1 MTSSED
7 EQHLCVVVRPAR
19 LSARYHG
26 AVTPH
31 SSSDAPDTGRDLR
44 GRHLAGE
51 DFSAADLRL
60 ANLVSANLAGAM
72 FTDADL
78 SRARMHGSRLRHA
91 ELDRANLSGVAAR
104 DIDMEGASLQGT
116 VLSDADL
123 RGAIFLEADL
133 RGADLRGANL
143 LGADLRGADLTG
155 AMLDGA
161 ILDRADLARASVG
174 GGSAT
179 DLRANAA
186 RLRGTTG
193 DLVAAIQAAGALSR
207 PPLTAGLLVARAAR
221 LLGVGVSF
229 LASRTRPLFA
239 PILSMA
245 GPVSAAVLSRIPQV
259 GALVRALPFRA
270 RDTVWT
276 LLRRLGAGIRE
287 GGSIATRVRQ
297 DAQTRLRQ
305 VAIERAERA
314 KQKEE
319 RLLEQRAARA
329 AKVQQ
334 QLPGGPGADLSG
346 RDFRGARLAFVLWSE
361 ANLQGAQLKGA
372 VLDKADL
379 REANLTDVG
388 LVGARLRDAA

>member
-7 EQHLCVVVRPAR
+7 EQHLCVVVHPSR

-133 RGADLRGANL
+133 PDWRHVGRRNPGPRRPGAGVSRRRKRNGPQSQRSETAWDDGRSGGRDSGRGCPLAPPSDCRTAGRARGATARCGCEF
-143 LGADLRGADLTG
+143 LGLTYE
-155 AMLDGA
+155 
-161 ILDRADLARASVG
+161 
-174 GGSAT
+174 T
-179 DLRANAA
+179 TLRAHPEHGWT
-186 RLRGTTG
+186 RLRGGLVTDSTG
-193 DLVAAIQAAGALSR
+193 RGPCESA
-207 PPLTAGLLVARAAR
+207 
-221 LLGVGVSF
+221 
-229 LASRTRPLFA
+229 
-239 PILSMA
+239 
-245 GPVSAAVLSRIPQV
+245 PVSGTRYRVDATPPPRRRHTRGRKHRDTCSTRRPDPAASGGHRTC
-259 GALVRALPFRA
+259 RA
-270 RDTVWT
+270 R
-276 LLRRLGAGIRE
+276 E
-287 GGSIATRVRQ
+287 
-297 DAQTRLRQ
+297 
-305 VAIERAERA
+305 A
-314 KQKEE
+314 K
-319 RLLEQRAARA
+319 
-329 AKVQQ
+329 
-334 QLPGGPGADLSG
+334 G
-346 RDFRGARLAFVLWSE
+346 RTS
-361 ANLQGAQLKGA
+361 
-372 VLDKADL
+372 
-379 REANLTDVG
+379 T
-388 LVGARLRDAA
+388 